1 MQDSI
6 WQEVGR
12 ERLDTLSNLGIFHFI
27 ICIVEFVLSEES

>member
-12 ERLDTLSNLGIFHFI
+12 ERLDTLSNLVIFPFI